1 MESWFV
7 LVNYCFRWLINNMNN
22 KNNEFS
28 KAFEGVKVHP
38 NAFVDSNAELHD
50 GVIISQGAIV
60 GPNVI
65 IGKDTEIGPNAVI
78 TGRTQIGK
86 NNKIFPNV
94 FIGLDPQDLKFNG
107 ASTEVIIGDNNIF
120 RECVTINK
128 ATYEGE
134 KTIIGNNNLLMAYSH
149 IGHNCELGNGIVLS
163 NSVQVAGHVKVED
176 RAIIGGCLGVHQF
189 VHIGYLAMIGGMT
202 RVDRDVPPFCIA
214 EGHPGRLRGLNRIGI
229 KRSGLM
235 ENKDFDLKL
244 LQNTWNLL
252 FKSND
257 AISNSLEKV
266 MKGELDISSS
276 RLCSFLKESISKERR
291 GPMPIVNL

>member
-1 MESWFV
+1 MDH
-7 LVNYCFRWLINNMNN
+7 
-22 KNNEFS
+22 KNNEFNS
-28 KAFEGVKVHP
+28 RFSGVKVHP
-38 NAFVDSNAELHD
+38 NAFIDPSAELDD
-50 GVIISQGAIV
+50 GVIV
-60 GPNVI
+60 GPDVT
-65 IGKDTEIGPNAVI
+65 IGKGTQIGSNAVI
-78 TGRTQIGK
+78 SGRTQIGI
-86 NNKIFPNV
+86 NNKVFPSV
-94 FIGLDPQDLKFNG
+94 FIGLDPQDLKYKG
-107 ASTEVIIGDNNIF
+107 APTEVIIGDNNTF

-128 ATYEGE
+128 ATDEGE
-134 KTIIGNNNLLMAYSH
+134 KTIIGNNNLLMAYTH
-149 IGHNCELGNGIVLS
+149 IGHNCELGNRIVLS
-163 NSVQVAGHVKVED
+163 NSVQVAGHVKIED
-176 RAIIGGCLGVHQF
+176 KAIIGGCLGIHQF

-202 RVDRDVPPFCIA
+202 RVDRDVPPFCLA

-244 LQNTWNLL
+244 LQTTWNSL

-276 RLCSFLKESISKERR
+276 KLCNFLKESISKERR

>member
-1 MESWFV
+1 M
-7 LVNYCFRWLINNMNN
+7 
-22 KNNEFS
+22 
-28 KAFEGVKVHP
+28 HP
-38 NAFVDSNAELHD
+38 NAFVDPSAELHD
-50 GVIISQGAIV
+50 GVTIAQGAIV

-65 IGKDTEIGPNAVI
+65 IGKGTEIGPNAVI
-78 TGRTQIGK
+78 EGKTKIGK

-94 FIGLDPQDLKFNG
+94 FIGLDPQDLKYKG
-107 ASTEVIIGDNNIF
+107 ASTEVIIGDNNTF

-128 ATYEGE
+128 ATDEGE
-134 KTIIGNNNLLMAYSH
+134 KTIIGNNNLLMAYTH

-176 RAIIGGCLGVHQF
+176 KAIIGGCLGIHQF

-202 RVDRDVPPFCIA
+202 RVDRDVPPFCLA

-244 LQNTWNLL
+244 LQSTWNLL
-252 FKSND
+252 FKSNNVISYALEI
-257 AISNSLEKV
+257 AI
-266 MKGELDISSS
+266 KGKLDISSTK
-276 RLCSFLKESISKERR
+276 LCNFLKDSISKERR
-291 GPMPIVNL
+291 GPMP